1 MLKEFIALVFIVVG
15 PIVALVLGQYI
26 SEIIYSKNTN
36 VKIREKKIKI
46 LTFLCVFLA
55 FFCLSVGICLSL

>member
-1 MLKEFIALVFIVVG
+1 MLKEFIALVFIIVG
-15 PIVALVLGQYI
+15 PIVALVLRQYI
-26 SEIIYSKNTN
+26 GEIIYSKNTN

-55 FFCLSVGICLSL
+55 LFCMSAGLCLSL